1 MLTARP
7 VLYAFGLYLM
17 AYSTTPLMLTL
28 SAGVLIGFGLSG
40 CAFTI
45 VVGALGKLV
54 PRNGARPPSASAP
67 PRARSVNFYFAA
79 RGRADRFIRL
89 ASHPDDVRRVAVGY
103 RAAIG
108 RAIGSAQK
116 SEHIG
121 HCAGQSLR
129 HAMAE
134 PSRIAATCCCVIGF
148 FTCGFQLAFVTV
160 HLPSYLLDRGLSAEI
175 GG

>member
-1 MLTARP
+1 MTVQTASSPSIGHWRTPIVLVICGCLIAMISFGPRSSLGFFLAPLSQTNHWGRDVFAFALAIQNLLWGVGQPIAGAIADRFGAPRVLTARP

-67 PRARSVNFYFAA
+67 PRARSVNFYF
-79 RGRADRFIRL
+79 
-89 ASHPDDVRRVAVGY
+89 RR
-103 RAAIG
+103 
-108 RAIGSAQK
+108 
-116 SEHIG
+116 
-121 HCAGQSLR
+121 
-129 HAMAE
+129 
-134 PSRIAATCCCVIGF
+134 SR
-148 FTCGFQLAFVTV
+148 
-160 HLPSYLLDRGLSAEI
+160 SR
-175 GG
+175 